1 VSAAQIPFLNLAAQ
15 IAPLR
20 EEIDAALRRVLDSG
34 WFVLGPEL
42 EAFERELAERF
53 GARAALGVANGTE
66 ALQLALEA
74 LGVGPGDEVVT
85 TPLTAAFT
93 ALAIVRAGA
102 RPVFADVDPRTL
114 NLDPSSVERA
124 ITLRTRAILPVHLY
138 GHPADLDALRQIARR
153 HGLLLI
159 EDGCQAHGAQHQGRT
174 IGATGVVA
182 LSFYPTKNL
191 GALGDGGAVLVDDD
205 AVAARVRELRNGG
218 QRARYEHVRLGMNSR
233 LDELQAAILRV
244 KLRRLDEWLERRRA
258 LASIY
263 QADLKDS
270 GLELP
275 EEAPYARSAWH
286 LFVVRHPRRD
296 ALAAALKVRGVET
309 LVHYPVPVHRQP
321 AFAVIVPPDTRCPI
335 AEAAARSVISLP
347 LYPEMSDAQAHA
359 VAGIVREALE
369 AVD

>member
-1 VSAAQIPFLNLAAQ
+1 VSATQVPFLDLASQ

-53 GARAALGVANGTE
+53 GAHTAIGVANGTE

-74 LGVGPGDEVVT
+74 LGVGPGDEVIT

-114 NLDPSSVERA
+114 NLDPTAAERA
-124 ITLRTRAILPVHLY
+124 ITLRTRALLPVHLY
-138 GHPADLDALRQIARR
+138 GHPANLDPLREIARR
-153 HGLLLI
+153 HGLVLI
-159 EDGCQAHGAQHQGRT
+159 EDGCQAHGAKYKDRA
-174 IGATGVVA
+174 IGATGAVA

-191 GALGDGGAVLVDDD
+191 GALGDGGALLLDDD
-205 AVAARVRELRNGG
+205 EAAARVRELRNGG

-233 LDELQAAILRV
+233 LDELQAAVLRV
-244 KLRRLDEWLERRRA
+244 KLRRLESWVERRRA
-258 LASIY
+258 LAEIY
-263 QADLKDS
+263 REELAGC
-270 GLELP
+270 GLDLP
-275 EEAPYARSAWH
+275 EEASYARAAWH

-321 AFAVIVPPDTRCPI
+321 AFAVVVPPETRFPV
-335 AEAAARSVISLP
+335 AELAASSVLSLP
-347 LYPEMSDAQAHA
+347 LYPEMSDARVRF
-359 VAGIVREALE
+359 VAGVVREAV
-369 AVD
+369 AAIG